1 MCWGLGTVLP
11 RWCRRGESADT
22 EGDIDEEGEAAGTTG
37 CPVRATAMR
46 TDRPDLVPNPGQ
58 KPFVWIPGGRWA
70 AVEGLGV
77 QPTRPIGQ
85 SAWSDSFGEHRH
97 MKLGLLLVTR

>member
-58 KPFVWIPGGRWA
+58 KPFVWIPGAG
-70 AVEGLGV
+70 GLQLRGWEFNPLAPLVNLPGV
-77 QPTRPIGQ
+77 TALGNIG
-85 SAWSDSFGEHRH
+85 
-97 MKLGLLLVTR
+97 T